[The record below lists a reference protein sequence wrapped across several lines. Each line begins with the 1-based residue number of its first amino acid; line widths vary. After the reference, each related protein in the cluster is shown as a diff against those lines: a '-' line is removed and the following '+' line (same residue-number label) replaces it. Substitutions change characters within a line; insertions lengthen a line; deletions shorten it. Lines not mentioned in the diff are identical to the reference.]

1 METMETNAKIRE
13 KIIPFSESGM
23 RQFENVND
31 AVRYFQGKDKQPRS
45 RKSIVWLWQQSF
57 EINAG
62 SVSVLVFDYKK
73 PDQMLKRL
81 EKLFKSETQQK
92 LFENNLR
99 IWIEKTKGI
108 NRIPTSDLNRIIA
121 ETKSLEK

>member
-1 METMETNAKIRE
+1 METNAKIRE

-31 AVRYFQGKDKQPRS
+31 AVRYFQKIVKQPRS

-62 SVSVLVFDYKK
+62 SVSVLVYDFKQ
-73 PDQMLKRL
+73 PDEMKKRL
-81 EKLFKSETQQK
+81 DKLFKSETQRNR
-92 LFENNLR
+92 FEKSFR
-99 IWIEKTKGI
+99 IWIEKTQGI